1 MQFTTA
7 ESAFL
12 FDLGKLLLPAAVEK
26 ALCVGGVLWIEKDWR
41 EKKELLFDAIEAE
54 RCDGCCDD
62 GDWRDAQRKTQELV
76 ENVRRRLLRAED
88 TVQGIQ
94 FV

>member
-1 MQFTTA
+1 M
-7 ESAFL
+7 
-12 FDLGKLLLPAAVEK
+12 FDSGELLLPAAVEK
-26 ALCVGGVLWIEKDWR
+26 ACVGGVLWIEKDWR
-41 EKKELLFDAIEAE
+41 EKVQTVLGKKELLFDAIEAE

>member
-1 MQFTTA
+1 M
-7 ESAFL
+7 
-12 FDLGKLLLPAAVEK
+12 D
-26 ALCVGGVLWIEKDWR
+26 R
-41 EKKELLFDAIEAE
+41 EGLEGEGADCAGKKELLFDAIEAE

-62 GDWRDAQRKTQELV
+62 GDWRNAQRKTQKLV
-76 ENVRRRLLRAED
+76 ENARRRLLRAED

>member
-1 MQFTTA
+1 M
-7 ESAFL
+7 

-41 EKKELLFDAIEAE
+41 EKVRTVLGKKEWLFDAIEAE
-54 RCDGCCDD
+54 RCDGWCEDV
-62 GDWRDAQRKTQELV
+62 DWRDAQRKTQELV

-88 TVQGIQ
+88 TVQGIK